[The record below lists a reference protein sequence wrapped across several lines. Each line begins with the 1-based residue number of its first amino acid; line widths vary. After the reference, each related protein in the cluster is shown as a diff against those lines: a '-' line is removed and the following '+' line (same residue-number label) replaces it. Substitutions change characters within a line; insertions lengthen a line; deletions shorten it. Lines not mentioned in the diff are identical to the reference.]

1 MRTKVVTDLD
11 TLRAVTHP
19 LRMRILGTL
28 RLEGPAT
35 ASELARALGES
46 SGSTSYH
53 LRQLERYGYV
63 VDDVPDGDDDRP
75 ASRRERRWRAAHQ
88 QTELPAELWSGEGG
102 REAHAQLAARQ
113 TEHLRRG
120 IAARIE
126 TTDPADPAYEHS
138 DYLVHLDREG
148 AQAMLAELREVVLRY
163 TGRGGELPISVHLLA
178 LPATT

>member
-11 TLRAVTHP
+11 MLRAVTHP
-19 LRMRILGTL
+19 LRMRILGAL

-63 VDDVPDGDDDRP
+63 VDDDGDDAHP
-75 ASRRERRWRAAHQ
+75 TSRRERRWRAAHQ
-88 QTELPAELWSGEGG
+88 QTELPPELWSGEGG
-102 REAHAQLAARQ
+102 REAHTQLAARQ
-113 TEHLRRG
+113 AEHLRRG

-138 DYLVHLDREG
+138 DYLVHLDRAD

-163 TGRGGELPISVHLLA
+163 SGREGELPISVHLLA